1 MNAVKQR
8 AKNGVIWSA
17 FERFSVQGVQF
28 VISVILARLL
38 SPSDFGVVAL
48 VLVVLNILQTVNES
62 GFGASLMQKL
72 DRDELDFSSVFV
84 LNIILGLFLYG
95 ILYVSAPGISLF
107 FKLPQLT
114 HLTRI
119 IGLNLIITSFVVVQR
134 TKLLIEV
141 DFKTLAKASF
151 VSAVISGCIGIFCAY
166 RGLGVMSLVLQALA
180 SNGLNTLLIWCFV
193 KWRPK
198 LQFSYI
204 RFVGLFNF
212 AYKLILARLI
222 DNVFQEVYSVVIG
235 KVYSPVQLGYFNR
248 AKSFEQ
254 LSSNN
259 LTNIVQRVSV
269 PILCES
275 QKDKQRMERVLTK
288 FVASTALIVYPLL
301 FGLAILA
308 KPLISVLL
316 TDKWMPAAWMLQI
329 LCPVGFFYVIS
340 AFNRNV
346 FNATGRTDWALKSE
360 MIRKISSV
368 AIIIAAIYWG
378 FTALICSQLLIAIT
392 EFFVDIHYTRKQIGV
407 TLFQQLKSVSNVFA
421 ASLAMAVIIW
431 ITTSFIDTYLVK
443 LLVGFFVGALSYFSI
458 CYLFNIEDVRIYVNK
473 IFNR

>member
-1 MNAVKQR
+1 MGAVKQR

-48 VLVVLNILQTVNES
+48 VVVVLNILQTVNES

-84 LNIILGLFLYG
+84 LNIILGVSLYG
-95 ILYVSAPGISLF
+95 ILYVFAPGISLF

-114 HLTRI
+114 HLTRL

-180 SNGLNTLLIWCFV
+180 NNGLNTLLIWCFV

-259 LTNIVQRVSV
+259 LTNIVQRVSI
-269 PILCES
+269 PILCEA
-275 QKDKQRMERVLTK
+275 QKDNQQMERVLTK

-301 FGLAILA
+301 FGLAVLA

-346 FNATGRTDWALKSE
+346 FNATGRTGWALKSE

-368 AIIIAAIYWG
+368 AIIIAAIYLG
-378 FTALICSQLLIAIT
+378 FTALICSQLIIAIT

-407 TLFQQLKSVSNVFA
+407 TLFQQLKSVSSVFA
-421 ASLAMAVIIW
+421 ASLTMAVIIW
-431 ITTSFIDTYLVK
+431 ITIRFFDTYFVK
-443 LLVGFFVGALSYFSI
+443 LFVGFFIGAVSYFVI
-458 CYLFNIEDVRIYVNK
+458 CYLFNIEDVRVYVNK
-473 IFNR
+473 IFKR